1 MSAEVSSIHREF
13 EAARAVPPMA
23 EGRARVLQF
32 GPGLEVRGGVSAVEQ
47 IICDHLLPYAA
58 IRHVPTMRDGSAISK
73 ASAFTQA
80 VHAMRKALAAP
91 DPAIFH
97 IHFASRGSTFR
108 KLILASMVQRA
119 GRPLVLHAH
128 GGSFDRFHAGL
139 PGALR
144 RRINA
149 CLQRATVFIVL
160 SQRWREFFIETCEL
174 SPSQVTVLPNPVRWN
189 PEIPDRAGRRQVQFL
204 ALGRIAEYKG
214 SFDLLKAF
222 IALPPPLRARARVV
236 MAGDGDL
243 EGARR
248 LAAPLG
254 DAVRVLSWVGPAER
268 DRLLAA
274 SDVFVLPSHAEGLP
288 MALLESMAAGLP
300 SIVTPVGGIP
310 DIFTNGSDGL
320 FVGAGRVGE
329 ITAAMTR
336 MVNEEGE
343 RLAAGRRAH
352 ARVRALDVQA
362 YARRLGEIYQRIAP
376 VAGVREIA

>member
-1 MSAEVSSIHREF
+1 
-13 EAARAVPPMA
+13 
-23 EGRARVLQF
+23 VLQF

-91 DPAIFH
+91 EPAIFH

-222 IALPPPLRARARVV
+222 IALPPPLRARARLV

-336 MVNEEGE
+336 MVNEEDE